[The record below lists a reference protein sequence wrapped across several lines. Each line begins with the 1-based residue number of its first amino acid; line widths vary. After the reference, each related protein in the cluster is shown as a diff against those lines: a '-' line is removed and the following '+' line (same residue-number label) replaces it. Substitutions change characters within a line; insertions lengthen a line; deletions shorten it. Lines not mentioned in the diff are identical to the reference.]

1 MFGPSRAVRIPPP
14 GRRPLLLPSVPQL
27 IHHAEGPMTPSCCP
41 IGASKEAELRA
52 QEKQEEGQIHQD
64 EEEEEEEEEKEEEGE
79 EEKLKEKKEEK
90 VEEEKDE
97 EEEEKDEEEE
107 ELEEEEE
114 KVEKEEEEDTRG
126 DLSALEPS
134 SWPPEGNILPER
146 AQVPPKNLSSGSP
159 TTCSSHCPAQGVL
172 ALLKAEGP
180 SMLHKWTQEPV
191 DLPVSPASQDAIQ
204 GEQGLKPTC
213 VLAQSWPSLTA
224 ASKRPHKRKQLMPVA
239 LPSLISWH
247 QDGLPPPAKRP
258 RLCTNGTLRRVQS
271 ARSNHV
277 EPEAEVAQGGREAP
291 EDCTTTVHSSSPP
304 AGPTW
309 NAGPLPPPTDPS
321 PIPTNLASRQVEFQP
336 AGPLNQSIPPPSPS
350 SNIPLP
356 LPRKPPSP
364 FSPSPHVGVTPNVFH
379 PTTELSRPVIPPSS
393 HLPTPHT
400 QVPFPSNPTSSRTE
414 SPTPMCID
422 PPPPPPPPPLPSSFP
437 PPLPSLFPPPP
448 PPPLPPPLPPPFPPP
463 PPPIPPPPTPF
474 PAPPP
479 LPPPNVP
486 SPLAAPPAAPL
497 PPPPH
502 SFPRP
507 TPVPSTRNP
516 NTQGQHSVPPTLI
529 AMPSAHHS
537 KHPAVLP
544 EDTAMDTTPPS
555 MAIIFPSS
563 ASSDSSGPH
572 RSVHRHRQHRKP
584 AKGPVFPG
592 PPTLQF
598 SQPNPNLSHTIV
610 PPPTPQP
617 ALGNHGKARKRKRA
631 SLPNAPV
638 VTMLP
643 VKVHSPSST
652 LAQRA
657 SAPPTSQAASEE
669 PMDTTPPSKAVK
681 F

>member
-52 QEKQEEGQIHQD
+52 QEQQEGGQIHQD
-64 EEEEEEEEEKEEEGE
+64 EEEEEEEEEK
-79 EEKLKEKKEEK
+79 LKEKKEEK
-90 VEEEKDE
+90 LEEEKDE
-97 EEEEKDEEEE
+97 EEEEKKDEEEE
-107 ELEEEEE
+107 ELEEGEEE

-146 AQVPPKNLSSGSP
+146 AQVSPKNLSSGSP

-291 EDCTTTVHSSSPP
+291 
-304 AGPTW
+304 
-309 NAGPLPPPTDPS
+309 
-321 PIPTNLASRQVEFQP
+321 
-336 AGPLNQSIPPPSPS
+336 
-350 SNIPLP
+350 
-356 LPRKPPSP
+356 
-364 FSPSPHVGVTPNVFH
+364 
-379 PTTELSRPVIPPSS
+379 
-393 HLPTPHT
+393 
-400 QVPFPSNPTSSRTE
+400 
-414 SPTPMCID
+414 
-422 PPPPPPPPPLPSSFP
+422 PPPPPLPSSFP

-448 PPPLPPPLPPPFPPP
+448 PPPPLPSFPPPPPPPLPPPFPPPPSPFPLP

-544 EDTAMDTTPPS
+544 EDMAMDTTPPS

-563 ASSDSSGPH
+563 GSSDSSGPQ
-572 RSVHRHRQHRKP
+572 RGVHRHRQHRKP

-669 PMDTTPPSKAVK
+669 PMDTTPSTLAQRASAPPTSQAASEEPMDMTPPSKAVK